1 MLMEQNNSQE
11 MQMLKQTEFQKKSQR
26 AFSTIFMAIDTSQL
40 YLVISYDQP
49 KDAWDALR
57 NHFEHETLADKL
69 FLKKYFRAQI

>member
-49 KDAWDALR
+49 KDA
-57 NHFEHETLADKL
+57 
-69 FLKKYFRAQI
+69 